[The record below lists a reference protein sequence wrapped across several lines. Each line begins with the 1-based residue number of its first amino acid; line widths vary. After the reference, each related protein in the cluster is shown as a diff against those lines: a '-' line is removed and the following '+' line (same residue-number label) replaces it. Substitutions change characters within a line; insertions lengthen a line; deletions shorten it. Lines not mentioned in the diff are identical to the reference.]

1 MKMPPPG
8 QSPPNGNDSS
18 PHNGRADELSHGER
32 IAQLEVLI
40 QNCATKT
47 DLANLRAEM
56 AELRTEL
63 KTEMAELRGEM
74 AEFKGEM
81 KAELAALHGRMDAL
95 DEKIERIRSEIKEQ
109 IQASANSNLKWMLGI
124 LLPFFTLLM
133 TVFKFL

>member
-1 MKMPPPG
+1 MKKMPPPG
-8 QSPPNGNDSS
+8 KMPPNGSGSS
-18 PHNGRADELSHGER
+18 RMNGRAEEPSHGER

-56 AELRTEL
+56 AELR
-63 KTEMAELRGEM
+63 AEM

-95 DEKIERIRSEIKEQ
+95 DEKIERVRSEIKEQ

-124 LLPFFTLLM
+124 MLPFFTLLM